1 MPNKIVIPERIQL
14 EAVFG
19 CNASCIMCPVNIP
32 SKREKG
38 VMSQELFQK
47 IIDEMA
53 PFKDRIDKLDLWG
66 LGEPLLDRNLYQKIK
81 YAKSKGFR
89 NLAIA
94 TNADLLKE
102 EYQQLVLE
110 SGLDTVIFSID
121 GSTKA
126 THENI
131 RVNTHFDNVIDNARS
146 IIDKRNRGSY
156 RTRFVF
162 RFIRQETNK
171 QEWGAFQEYWKSK
184 IATDR
189 GDIIIGYD
197 AHSWGG
203 EIPLPEG
210 ESLERT
216 PEIER
221 KPCHHVYDRLIVLH
235 DGTVPLCCS
244 DLHHARYALGN
255 VKEASPIEI
264 FNNAYI
270 GKIRKLHEA
279 GKKNQM
285 GICKECTILYSEA
298 AQDVVID

>member
-197 AHSWGG
+197 AHSLAEKFHFLMGKAWRGRRKSSG
-203 EIPLPEG
+203 NRVTTSMTDLSSYMTVQCPCAVLISTTPTTLWATSKKPL
-210 ESLERT
+210 
-216 PEIER
+216 
-221 KPCHHVYDRLIVLH
+221 
-235 DGTVPLCCS
+235 
-244 DLHHARYALGN
+244 
-255 VKEASPIEI
+255 
-264 FNNAYI
+264 
-270 GKIRKLHEA
+270 
-279 GKKNQM
+279 
-285 GICKECTILYSEA
+285 
-298 AQDVVID
+298 